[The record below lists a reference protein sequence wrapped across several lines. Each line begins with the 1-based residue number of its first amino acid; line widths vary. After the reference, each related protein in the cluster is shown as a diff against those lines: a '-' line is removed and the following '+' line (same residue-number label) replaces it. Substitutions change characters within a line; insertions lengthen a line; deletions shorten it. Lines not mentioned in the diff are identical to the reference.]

1 MQAIKIAVA
10 DSRKS
15 KQWQNREIKWED
27 FAEQCSR
34 TKRTNETLE
43 GYRAMTKAQQ
53 SGIKDVGG
61 FVGGHLI
68 TDNGPRKRD
77 NIALRSL
84 ITLDIDHGLPGVWEK
99 LTASYTGAML
109 CYSTHKHTPEAPRL
123 RIVVPLCRDVT
134 PAEYEPL
141 SRKFCQ
147 VNGLL
152 ELIDCTTHDL
162 NRLFYWPSTSRDAE
176 FYFMQQ
182 AGDALDVDAV
192 LSQYSDPQN
201 RAEWPRSPYDPQQ
214 LREAAQKAGD
224 PTEKPGLIGAFC
236 RTYSIEDTI
245 EKFLSDV
252 YDKTAT
258 EGRYTY
264 KKGSV
269 AGGLVCYESKYA
281 YSHHETDPASMKLC
295 NAFDL
300 VRLHKFGELDKEAKT
315 GTPVNR
321 LPSFLKM
328 SDLCINDPE
337 TKQTIMTEKLKGA
350 ADDFAGIDCPND
362 DWLTDLD
369 CDRKGNVLNSPGNLR
384 LIILNDD
391 VLKSVRYDMFAR
403 KDIAEAEQLKSAE
416 GNNAV
421 NDEVLGKISI
431 HIGSRYR
438 INIGIKSVREMLV
451 STRRERGFNP
461 VIDFITSTQWDG
473 VMRVETLLIDY
484 LGALDNAANREVT
497 RKWMTAAVARVF
509 EPGRAFQNVLTLPG
523 PQGIGKST
531 FLQVLAGD
539 EKRFCDNLCLSDN
552 DVKRNEAT
560 EGAWIVELNE
570 LNGISRSEWQPLKA
584 YISRRQDKGY
594 KKYAYTRSDESRRY
608 VLAATTNGTA
618 FLREA
623 DKGNRRWWVVPVNG
637 IKEPV
642 RDWMKR
648 LADEMP
654 QIWAEAYHYYKAGE
668 DICNLSETTAEYMAE
683 KQWDYS
689 EDADDPMPGM
699 IEEYLNTLLP
709 VDWATWPETNKR
721 AYFRDRDPLAAVGT
735 MRRDRVC
742 ADMYLSEFEGVV
754 RANPR
759 IGAMRRKVNAIMR
772 KNPNWVEKST
782 ITFYPPYGRQRG
794 FVRRPTAPDNDDI

>member
-10 DSRKS
+10 DSRMS

-27 FAEQCSR
+27 FAEQCAR

-43 GYRAMTKAQQ
+43 EYRAMTTDQQ
-53 SGIKDVGG
+53 SRIKDVGG

-109 CYSTHKHTPEAPRL
+109 CYSTHKHTPEKPRL
-123 RIVVPLCRDVT
+123 RIVVPLSRDVT

-152 ELIDCTTHDL
+152 ALIDYTTHDL
-162 NRLFYWPSTSRDAE
+162 NRLFYWPSTSRGAE
-176 FYFMQQ
+176 FYFRQQ
-182 AGDALDVDAV
+182 AGEALDVDAV

-201 RAEWPRSPYDPQQ
+201 RAEWPRSPYEPQQ

-236 RTYSIEDTI
+236 RTYSIEEAI
-245 EKFLSDV
+245 AKFLPDV
-252 YDKTAT
+252 YVCAGDR
-258 EGRYTY
+258 RYTY
-264 KKGSV
+264 RNGSTA
-269 AGGLVCYESKYA
+269 AGAVVHEGGKFL
-281 YSHHETDPASMKLC
+281 YSHHESDPAGGRLC

-328 SDLCINDPE
+328 SDLCINDSE
-337 TKQTIMTEKLKGA
+337 TKRTIMTEKLKEA

-362 DWLTDLD
+362 DWHTDLD
-369 CDRKGNVLNSPGNLR
+369 SDRKGNVLNSLGNLR
-384 LIILNDD
+384 KIILNDN

-403 KDIAEAEQLKSAE
+403 KDVIDAQNAPQLQSVDS
-416 GNNAV
+416 GTSV
-421 NDEVLGKISI
+421 NDEVLGKIAL
-431 HIGSRYR
+431 HIEERYNIR
-438 INIGIKSVREMLV
+438 ITPKKVNELL
-451 STRRERGFNP
+451 STTATERSFNP
-461 VIDFITSTQWDG
+461 VKDLIISTQWDG
-473 VMRVETLLIDY
+473 VMRVDALLIDY

-497 RKWMTAAVARVF
+497 RKWITAAVARVF
-509 EPGRAFQNVLTLPG
+509 EPGCTFQNVLALTG

-531 FLQVLAGD
+531 FLRVLAVRR
-539 EKRFCDNLCLSDN
+539 EWLCDTLCASEPDA
-552 DVKRNEAT
+552 KRNEAT
-560 EGAWIVELNE
+560 RGAWIVEIGE
-570 LNGISRSEWQPLKA
+570 LNGLSRAEWQAFKG
-584 YISRRQDKGY
+584 YISRDTDSGRAAYAIKRTDTPRQ
-594 KKYAYTRSDESRRY
+594 Y
-608 VLAATTNGTA
+608 VFAATTNDTA

-623 DKGNRRWWVVPVNG
+623 DKGNRRWWIVPVNG
-637 IKEPV
+637 ISETV
-642 RDWMKR
+642 GDWMKR
-648 LADEMP
+648 LADEVP

-668 DICNLSETTAEYMAE
+668 AICSLSGPTAKYMAE

-709 VDWATWPETNKR
+709 VDWATWPESNKR
-721 AYFRDRDPLAAVGT
+721 AYFRDRDPLAATGT
-735 MRRDRVC
+735 MKRDRVN
-742 ADMYLSEFEGVV
+742 ANEFLWEYEGMEAKDSGHGKAV
-754 RANPR
+754 RKFNTY
-759 IGAMRRKVNAIMR
+759 MRS
-772 KNPNWVEKST
+772 KSDWKET
-782 ITFYPPYGRQRG
+782 RNNSRRG
-794 FVRRPTAPDNDDI
+794 IFIRVPSVALDEDL